1 MQVKLLNPQY
11 SYLGG
16 GVVSFSV
23 TFQFV
28 DPTSGT
34 VLYEST
40 ASSQKNINNPQW
52 LTLMQ
57 QEIEGRIRQ
66 AATNYKNMMAVVQQ
80 AFPNA
85 TSPQDVLTQFA
96 TQLETNLNAGGGL

>member
-16 GVVSFSV
+16 GKVSFSV
-23 TFQFV
+23 TFQFI
-28 DPTSGT
+28 DPTTGT

-40 ASSQKNINNPQW
+40 ASSTKNVNNPQW
-52 LTLMQ
+52 LTFMQ
-57 QEIEGRIRQ
+57 QEIDTRIRD
-66 AATNYKNMMAVVQQ
+66 AATNYKNIMSVVTG

-96 TQLETNLNAGGGL
+96 TQLETSLNSGGGL